1 MIPLPTSSRSKPN
14 LHFSPEETPSMSP
27 SSSTDLENRDL
38 RSPLI
43 PPAKKS
49 EPDEKQML
57 CIDDALQR
65 YCGEFGSWQLKHFVL
80 TSLAWALEAFHTMVM
95 IFADRQP
102 EWRCINDR
110 CLAATAA
117 ASGGRSVCWL
127 EPGSWEWIG
136 GNGSST
142 VAEWGLV
149 CDQKYKVGLVQSLF
163 FGGCMIGAGI
173 FGHLSDS
180 VLGRKGSLTVV
191 CILNAVFGC
200 LTALA
205 PDFWTYTLLRLLT
218 GFSTGGV
225 GLCAFVLATE
235 PIGPSKRGFA
245 GMSTFYFFSSGIA
258 ILSGVAYLFQ
268 SWRQLYIASSIPSI
282 LYLLLVIPFLS
293 ESPRWFLIR
302 AKTNEALQI
311 MRNIAETNGKN
322 LPESVGIAVDEEAN
336 QNKNSAHNTHHKVA
350 ESGPEKEEERE
361 AITGSLISVLRSPV
375 TRIRLLLSVVINFL
389 CSVVYYGLSLNV
401 VNLQTN
407 LYLNVF
413 LNAVAELPAYLLTA
427 ILLDKFGRKP
437 LAIGTMWFSGL
448 FCIIGS
454 LMGGFGIWKV
464 VRMVCGI
471 LGIFGMAGTYNLL
484 FIYTV
489 ELFPTVVRNAALG
502 CATQAAQMGAILT
515 PYVVVLGGGLPFAVF
530 GICGLMGGLLAFFL
544 PETLNRPLYDTMGG
558 MEDAENAFIAA

>member
-1 MIPLPTSSRSKPN
+1 MQTTSSSLP
-14 LHFSPEETPSMSP
+14 
-27 SSSTDLENRDL
+27 DGDL
-38 RSPLI
+38 RSTLI
-43 PPAKKS
+43 PVGKASDPKRQK
-49 EPDEKQML
+49 L
-57 CIDDALQR
+57 CIDDMLQKH
-65 YCGEFGSWQLKHFVL
+65 CGEFGMWQLKHFVL

-95 IFADRQP
+95 IFADREP
-102 EWRCINDR
+102 AWRCLGPA
-110 CLAATAA
+110 CWAGAGT
-117 ASGGRSVCWL
+117 VCGL

-136 GNGSST
+136 GRGSST

-149 CDQKYKVGLVQSLF
+149 CGQKYKVGLVQSLF

-180 VLGRKGSLTVV
+180 ILGRKGSLTVV

-205 PDFWTYTLLRLLT
+205 PDFWTYALLRLLT

-235 PIGPSKRGFA
+235 PVGPSHRGVA
-245 GMSTFYFFSSGIA
+245 GMSTFYFFSCGIA
-258 ILSGVAYLFQ
+258 LLSFVAFIFP
-268 SWRQLYIASSIPSI
+268 SWRSLYIASSIPSI
-282 LYLLLVIPFLS
+282 LFLVVILPFVS

-302 AKTNEALQI
+302 GKADKAFKIMKNIAKTNGKHLPDGVSLAL
-311 MRNIAETNGKN
+311 
-322 LPESVGIAVDEEAN
+322 DEDAGEN
-336 QNKNSAHNTHHKVA
+336 QNNELA
-350 ESGPEKEEERE
+350 EGQGKEVE
-361 AITGSLISVLRSPV
+361 AISGSLIDVVRSRL
-375 TRIRLLLSVVINFL
+375 TRVRLFLSVAINFL

-401 VNLQTN
+401 VNLGTN

-413 LNAVAELPAYLLTA
+413 LNAVAEMPAFLLTA
-427 ILLDKFGRKP
+427 VLLDRFGRKP
-437 LAIGTMWFSGL
+437 LAIGTLWFSGF
-448 FCIIGS
+448 FCVVGS
-454 LMGGFGIWKV
+454 LMGGYGKWKV

-502 CATQAAQMGAILT
+502 CAAQAAQMGAILT
-515 PYVVVLGGGLPFAVF
+515 PFVVVLGGGLPFAVF
-530 GICGLMGGLLAFFL
+530 GICGVMGGLLAFCL

-558 MEDAENAFIAA
+558 MEEGENAFRDDA